1 MHSAKLTAP
10 VKKIAFFIFVVFTY
24 TFASAQENS
33 PYSRYGLGDVVPAQN
48 MVSRGMGGITAGFI
62 DSSGFLPYSQSINL
76 NNPASLGSLNT
87 TLFDIGAEIDI
98 RNLKSN
104 STLEKY
110 TAVNTIISY
119 LQLGFPITPKRMAAK
134 GNYWGISFGLRPET
148 RVGYK
153 IIENKRLPG
162 LDSISTLYEGSGG
175 LNRANFSTGIKFKRL
190 SIGLSTGYSFG
201 NRETS
206 TKLSFLDSTGR
217 PTRLYMQ
224 SNTQA
229 QARFGGVFLNLGAQY
244 AIRLQNKSVLRLG
257 VTANLGQNLR
267 AKRDNVNE
275 TFLYSPQDGSVISI
289 DTVNF
294 SKDQAGTIK
303 LPASFSGGF
312 TYTNAHWLFG
322 ADVEY
327 TSWSQYRYF
336 NAKDA
341 VQDNVTFRMGAQ
353 YYPARVNTPSNKYWS
368 FVKYRAGF
376 YYGNDYIKLNTNRP
390 AYGFTFGA
398 GLPLTSFRRLR
409 LGEFVTLNAGAEA
422 GQHGNKNNLGIRETI
437 LRFNFGIAMTA
448 AWFQKRKYD

>member
-10 VKKIAFFIFVVFTY
+10 VKQITLFIFVVFTY
-24 TFASAQENS
+24 TFASAQDNS
-33 PYSRYGLGDVVPAQN
+33 PYSRYGLGDIVPSQN
-48 MVSRGMGGITAGFI
+48 MVSRGMGGITAGLI

-87 TLFDIGAEIDI
+87 TLFDFGAEIDI

-104 STLEKY
+104 SSPEKF

-153 IIENKRLPG
+153 IIAADRLVG
-162 LDSISTLYEGSGG
+162 IDSISTLFEGSGG

-190 SIGLSTGYSFG
+190 SLGLSTGYSFG

-206 TKLSFLDSTGR
+206 TKLGFNNDTVR
-217 PTRLYMQ
+217 YMQ
-224 SNTQA
+224 SNTLA

-257 VTANLGQNLR
+257 VTANLKQNLR

-275 TFLYSPQDGSVISI
+275 TFQYSNDGSVISI

-294 SKDQAGTIK
+294 SKDSPGTIT
-303 LPASFSGGF
+303 LPASFTGGF
-312 TYTNAHWLFG
+312 TYTNDHWVYG

-327 TSWSQYRYF
+327 STWSQFRYF
-336 NAKDA
+336 GAKDA
-341 VQDNVTFRMGAQ
+341 VQDNVTVRMGAQ
-353 YYPARVNTPSNKYWS
+353 YYPARINTPSNKYWS
-368 FVKYRAGF
+368 FVRYRAGF
-376 YYGNDYIKLNTNRP
+376 YYGNDYINLNSNRP
-390 AYGFTFGA
+390 AYGVTFGA

-422 GQHGNKNNLGIRETI
+422 GQHGNKSNLGIRETI
-437 LRFNFGIAMTA
+437 LRFNFGVAMTA
-448 AWFQKRKYD
+448 AWFQRRKYD